1 MTTDLHA
8 SPKTLV
14 DAAYDLVSFEPGSEP
29 AWDAF
34 RGLFLPQAILT
45 LRVFPDDE
53 AITIMDLDA
62 YMEKQIREGMKEE
75 GYTETPL
82 RRSELVIRDTAE
94 VRVLF
99 AMQYGD
105 TEPHTAIDFFQ
116 LVRLEGSWHIA
127 SISSDVLRPGEALPD
142 ELAQSGSGSG

>member
-1 MTTDLHA
+1 MTPDPHA
-8 SPKTLV
+8 TPSDMV
-14 DAAYDLVSFEPGSEP
+14 DAAYDLISFEPGAEP

-34 RGLFLPQAILT
+34 RALFLPQAILT

-53 AITIMDLDA
+53 SITVMDLDA

-82 RRSELVIRDTAE
+82 RRSELVFRDTAE

-105 TEPHTAIDFFQ
+105 ADPHTAIDFFQ
-116 LVRLEGSWHIA
+116 LIRLEGRWYIA
-127 SISSDVLRPGEALPD
+127 SISSDVLRPGEPLPA
-142 ELAQSGSGSG
+142 ELA